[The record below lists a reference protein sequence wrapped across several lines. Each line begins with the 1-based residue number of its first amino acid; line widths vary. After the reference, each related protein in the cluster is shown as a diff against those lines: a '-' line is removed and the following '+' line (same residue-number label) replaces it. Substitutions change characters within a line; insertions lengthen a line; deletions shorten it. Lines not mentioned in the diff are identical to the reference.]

1 MALSKPSKPPLR
13 RSPTRDAKAT
23 HKSDKKKDA
32 KAAGEQAATG
42 TTSEGSRTKIPE
54 LLAELEEAAK
64 QLDVR
69 VTYEAMTGELGGGG
83 LCKVK
88 GQWRVIIDKR
98 ATPGDRLSILALA
111 LSRIPRDGLT
121 LSPAADKL
129 LGDVRP
135 REVSMEDDGPTADA
149 PPSDASGSP

>member
-1 MALSKPSKPPLR
+1 MALLKPSKPPLR
-13 RSPTRDAKAT
+13 RSTRDAKLDK
-23 HKSDKKKDA
+23 KSDKKKDA
-32 KAAGEQAATG
+32 KSGNEQAATA

-69 VTYEAMTGELGGGG
+69 VTYEAMTGELGSGG

-88 GQWRVIIDKR
+88 GQWRVIVDKR

-111 LSRIPRDGLT
+111 LSRIPRDGLK

-129 LGDVRP
+129 LSDVRP
-135 REVSMEDDGPTADA
+135 REVSMEDDGPATDA
-149 PPSDASGSP
+149 QAASESGSI

>member
-1 MALSKPSKPPLR
+1 MALLKPSKPPLR
-13 RSPTRDAKAT
+13 RSTRDAKLDK
-23 HKSDKKKDA
+23 KSDKKKDA
-32 KAAGEQAATG
+32 KSGNEQAATA

-69 VTYEAMTGELGGGG
+69 VTYEAMTGELGSGG

-88 GQWRVIIDKR
+88 GQWRVIVDKR

-129 LGDVRP
+129 LSDVRP
-135 REVSMEDDGPTADA
+135 REVSMEDDGPATDA
-149 PPSDASGSP
+149 QAAMEGSAP

>member
-1 MALSKPSKPPLR
+1 MALSKMSKPPLR
-13 RSPTRDAKAT
+13 GAPTRASKVAL
-23 HKSDKKKDA
+23 KSDKKKDA
-32 KAAGEQAATG
+32 KAGGDQPATG

-129 LGDVRP
+129 LSDVRP
-135 REVSMEDDGPTADA
+135 REVTLEDDGLGADA
-149 PPSDASGSP
+149 S

>member
-1 MALSKPSKPPLR
+1 MALLKPSKPPLR
-13 RSPTRDAKAT
+13 RSTRDAKLDK
-23 HKSDKKKDA
+23 KSDKKKDA
-32 KAAGEQAATG
+32 KSGSEQAATA

-69 VTYEAMTGELGGGG
+69 VTYEAMTGELGSGG

-88 GQWRVIIDKR
+88 GQWRVIVDKR

-129 LGDVRP
+129 LSDVRP
-135 REVSMEDDGPTADA
+135 REVSMEDDGPATDA
-149 PPSDASGSP
+149 QAAMEGSAP

>member
-1 MALSKPSKPPLR
+1 MALLKPSKPPLR
-13 RSPTRDAKAT
+13 RSTRDAKLDK
-23 HKSDKKKDA
+23 KSDKKKDA
-32 KAAGEQAATG
+32 KSGNEQAATA

-69 VTYEAMTGELGGGG
+69 VTYEAMTGELGSGG

-88 GQWRVIIDKR
+88 GQWRVIVDKR

-129 LGDVRP
+129 LSDVRP
-135 REVSMEDDGPTADA
+135 REVSMEDDGPATDA
-149 PPSDASGSP
+149 QAATEGSAT